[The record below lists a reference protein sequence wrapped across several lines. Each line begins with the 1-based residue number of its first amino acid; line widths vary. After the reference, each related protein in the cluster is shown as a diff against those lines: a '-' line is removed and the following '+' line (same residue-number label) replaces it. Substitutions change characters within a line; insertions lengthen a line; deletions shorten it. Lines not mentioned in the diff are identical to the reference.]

1 MSKRVTHYF
10 YVGDRRVMFSEWY
23 EPLSKKELQERAFT
37 AFERGYGTPDK
48 VVDTTGRTVILV
60 EEGADKHD

>member
-10 YVGDRRVMFSEWY
+10 YVGEQRVWFSEWY
-23 EPLSKKELQERAFT
+23 ELLSKEELQQRAFK

-48 VVDTTGRTVILV
+48 VVDTTGRTVILGG
-60 EEGADKHD
+60 EGAHTE